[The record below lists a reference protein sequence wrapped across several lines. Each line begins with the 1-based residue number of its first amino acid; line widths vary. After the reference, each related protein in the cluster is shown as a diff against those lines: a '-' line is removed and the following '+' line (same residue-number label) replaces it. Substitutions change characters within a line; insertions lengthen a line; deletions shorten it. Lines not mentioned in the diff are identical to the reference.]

1 VSVVAQPEPRTAVGA
16 SLNAAAYRAKLCQLG
31 LREITPPDDLSKLL
45 VREPSEG
52 ERAPAPRFGM
62 TAPQPGQLV
71 RVRDRSWVVA
81 DVRRGALPTDPLSG
95 HTNGAQH
102 LVTLAAIDDD
112 GAGEEARLV
121 WELEPGARIVEQG
134 ALPRFD
140 PHQLDDPRR
149 LDAFLDAVRWG
160 ALTSADPRTLQAPFR
175 AGIAIED
182 FQLDPVVRALRMP
195 RTSLLIADDVGLGKT
210 IEAGLVIQ
218 ELALRHRARSVLV
231 VCPASLQLKWQEEMR
246 EKFGLEFRIVDRA
259 LLADLRRRRGLHVNP
274 WTHFPRLIVSIDWLK
289 GDRPM
294 ELLREVLPTVPT
306 LPRRFDLL
314 VVDEAHNVAPAG
326 GGRYATD
333 TQRTRALRTLAPHCE
348 HRLFL
353 SATPHNGYASSF
365 SALLE
370 LLDPQRFARGVAPD
384 PEQLDA
390 VMVRRLKPEITDDQ
404 GRPRFSRRE
413 VEALEVRYPDDERAA
428 HTDLAAY
435 ARSRR
440 RQAGQDGAASA
451 VDFVLMLLKK
461 RLFSSPAAFA
471 RTLAEHRRTLARR
484 AAGVREARLP
494 SEAVLRRAFE
504 DAEQDV
510 ADEQEALEAEDQA
523 LEVAAAATG
532 AGLSDEEEA
541 LLDRLEAWAR
551 RAAANED
558 AKCTRLLD
566 WLEQTCA
573 PGGEWNDERVIVFTE
588 YRDTQ
593 RWLRERLAAR
603 DVPAQRVAL
612 LHGSLHP
619 DEREQVKARFQA
631 DPSLDP
637 ARILVATDAASEG
650 IDLQRH
656 CHRLV
661 HYEIPWNPNR
671 LEQRNGRV
679 DRHGQRHDPVTILH
693 FVGAGYERPAAGS
706 LEADLEFLAIAA
718 RKVVQIAADLGS
730 VGPVIATQ
738 VEEAMLGRRAALETD
753 AAERSAPSR
762 RLLRAERD
770 LRERVARLRERLD
783 DSRAA
788 LRIDPDNV
796 RHVVEVGLALA
807 GQPALLGAEPD
818 EHGRPR
824 FHLPAL
830 TGSWAPA
837 TVGLAHPVTGAQRP
851 VTFDHAAAAGR
862 DDVVLV
868 HLGHRLVTLA
878 TALLRA
884 EVWRD
889 DAGAG
894 LRRATVRLAAQDA
907 DLDAPVALAHA
918 RLVLTGGAGTRL
930 HEEVIV
936 AGGALRDGRF
946 TRLATVGEVEGALAA
961 ATADAPPSAALARL
975 AAGWPDVEA
984 PLVAALGQR
993 ARDRAQALQRTLE
1006 RRADEDVAAVGA
1018 VLDEL
1023 RRSIEATLAEPAHQQ
1038 LELFS
1043 AAERD
1048 QLQRDTDALRRRVA
1062 QIPADLQRETAA
1074 VRARYAEPVP
1084 RLFPVAVSV
1093 VVPRALALR

>member
-1 VSVVAQPEPRTAVGA
+1 MTTA
-16 SLNAAAYRAKLCQLG
+16 
-31 LREITPPDDLSKLL
+31 T
-45 VREPSEG
+45 
-52 ERAPAPRFGM
+52 
-62 TAPQPGQLV
+62 TPQPGQLV

-81 DVRRGALPTDPLSG
+81 DVRRGALPSDLPSG
-95 HTNGAQH
+95 AANGAQH
-102 LVTLAAIDDD
+102 LVTLAGIDDD
-112 GAGEEARLV
+112 GAGEEARVV

-134 ALPRFD
+134 ALPRLG
-140 PHQLDDPRR
+140 PEALDDPRR

-160 ALTSADPRTLQAPFR
+160 ALTSADARTLQAPFR

-218 ELALRHRARSVLV
+218 ELALRHRARSVIV
-231 VCPASLQLKWQEEMR
+231 VCPASLQLKWQDEMG

-294 ELLREVLPTVPT
+294 ELLREVLPSVPT

-326 GGRYATD
+326 SGRYATD
-333 TQRTRALRTLAPHCE
+333 TLRTQALRALAPHCE

-384 PEQLDA
+384 PEQLGA
-390 VMVRRLKPEITDDQ
+390 VMVRRLKSEIVDDA
-404 GRPRFSRRE
+404 GRPRFSKRE

-428 HTDLAAY
+428 HADLAAY
-435 ARSRR
+435 AGSRR
-440 RQAGQDGAASA
+440 RRSGGATA

-484 AAGVREARLP
+484 AAGVPVPRRP
-494 SEAVLRRAFE
+494 TEAVLRRAFE

-523 LEVAAAATG
+523 LEIAAAATD
-532 AGLSDEEEA
+532 AGLSDEEGG
-541 LLDRLEAWAR
+541 LLDRLEAWAQ

-566 WLEQTCA
+566 WLEETCTDA
-573 PGGEWNDERVIVFTE
+573 GEWNDERVIVFTE

-603 DVPAQRVAL
+603 DVPAERVAQ
-612 LHGSLHP
+612 LHGSLDP
-619 DEREQVKARFQA
+619 DEREQVRARFQA

-637 ARILVATDAASEG
+637 ARILLATDAASEG

-679 DRHGQRHDPVTILH
+679 DRHGQRHDPVRIYH
-693 FVGAGYERPAAGS
+693 FVGAGYDRPAAGS
-706 LEADLEFLAIAA
+706 LEADLEFLARAA

-730 VGPVIATQ
+730 VGPVIAAQ
-738 VEEAMLGRRAALETD
+738 VEEAMLGRRTVLETD
-753 AAERSAPSR
+753 HAERSAPSR
-762 RLLRAERD
+762 RLLRTERD

-783 DSRAA
+783 DSRAE
-788 LRIDPDNV
+788 LRIDPANV
-796 RHVVEVGLALA
+796 RHVVETGLALA
-807 GQPALLGAEPD
+807 GQPALLPADPD
-818 EHGRPR
+818 EDGRPR

-830 TGSWAPA
+830 TGSWAPG

-884 EVWRD
+884 EVWREG
-889 DAGAG
+889 AGAQ
-894 LRRATVRLAAQDA
+894 LRRATVRLAAPDS
-907 DLDAPVALAHA
+907 DLREPVVLAHA

-930 HEEVIV
+930 HEEVIA
-936 AGGALRDGRF
+936 AGGALREGRF
-946 TRLATVGEVEGALAA
+946 TRLATVSDVEAALAA
-961 ATADAPPSAALARL
+961 GADDPPSPAALARL
-975 AAGWPDVEA
+975 AAAWPDFHD
-984 PLVAALGQR
+984 PLLGALEQR
-993 ARDRAQALQRTLE
+993 ARDRAQALGRTLE
-1006 RRADEDVAAVGA
+1006 RRAEEDVAAVGA

-1023 RRSIEATLAEPAHQQ
+1023 RRSIQVALDEPAHEQ

-1043 AAERD
+1043 VAERD
-1048 QLQRDTDALRRRVA
+1048 QLRRDTDALRRRLE
-1062 QIPADLQRETAA
+1062 QIPADVERESAA
-1074 VRARYAEPVP
+1074 VRARYADPVP

-1093 VVPRALALR
+1093 VVPRELALR